1 MASERQNEANRR
13 NAQLSTGPCTA
24 DGRARV
30 ASNALKHGLTAKQV
44 VLPGED
50 PAEFDEFRSDL
61 IAGLAPQGALEEIF
75 AEKIVADAWRFRRA
89 LQLVPALYQ
98 REEREAKLEAAR
110 SRKSSCETSSFQE
123 MMESSMPHSEV
134 RIRPDRREAH
144 QAAVAKLQELYAEP
158 VPPLVSLTLLLERL
172 HTPLSNLERYENT
185 LFGSLTKAYHELE
198 RLQVK
203 RAGERIPAPAA
214 IDVDVSIN
222 GNGAVNP
229 E

>member
-123 MMESSMPHSEV
+123 MMESSMPTLRYAYV
-134 RIRPDRREAH
+134 QIGAKPIRRPWQSCRSCTRNRSRRWF
-144 QAAVAKLQELYAEP
+144 P
-158 VPPLVSLTLLLERL
+158 
-172 HTPLSNLERYENT
+172 
-185 LFGSLTKAYHELE
+185 
-198 RLQVK
+198 
-203 RAGERIPAPAA
+203 
-214 IDVDVSIN
+214 
-222 GNGAVNP
+222 
-229 E
+229 